1 MLGKTMKHRTNA
13 ALYSYWNSVRAERI
27 APQRFEIDPSR
38 ISAILPYTFILE
50 QVDAQTL
57 RFRLAGTRMCEIF
70 GNELRGTNF
79 LDGWTLKDRF
89 ALLRQISVLTG
100 QGAVVSLSVQ
110 LATPFGEK
118 VECEVLLLPLLH
130 TGRTINR
137 VLGSMAP
144 LSTPVWLADAPIA
157 SKSLIKSELLW
168 PTRNASTTEAP
179 AADAREPDVMR
190 ERPAR
195 IVRSRRRQFRVVE
208 GGLSLTDGLTDR
220 VES

>member
-50 QVDAQTL
+50 QVDVQTL

-70 GNELRGTNF
+70 GTELRGSNF
-79 LDGWTLKDRF
+79 LDGWSLKDRL
-89 ALLRQISVLTG
+89 ALLRQFSVLTG
-100 QGAVVSLSVQ
+100 QGAVAKLYAE
-110 LATPFGEK
+110 LATPLGEK

-144 LSTPVWLADAPIA
+144 LSAPVWLADVPIA
-157 SKSLIKSELLW
+157 SKALIKSELLW
-168 PTRNASTTEAP
+168 PTRDAYTTI
-179 AADAREPDVMR
+179 AREPDAQAPDVMR

-195 IVRSRRRQFRVVE
+195 IVRAQRRQFRVVD
-208 GGLSLTDGLTDR
+208 GGLSSLTDR
-220 VES
+220 DES